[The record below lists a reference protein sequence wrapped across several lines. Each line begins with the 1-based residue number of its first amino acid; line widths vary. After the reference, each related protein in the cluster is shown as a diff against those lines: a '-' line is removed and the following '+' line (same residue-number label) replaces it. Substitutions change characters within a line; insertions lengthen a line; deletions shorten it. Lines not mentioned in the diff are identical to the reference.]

1 MTKVQAATL
10 PHIMENKDV
19 LAKAKTGT
27 GKTVAFVLPSIESL
41 VSRISNGNGPHAM
54 DISVLII
61 SPTRELT
68 VQIAKETEALLTY
81 HPLLSVMPVYGG
93 TNIRSEKTRL
103 ESKKASRL
111 SVLVLDEADQLLEM
125 GFRSSIEKIVGFLP
139 KNRQT
144 LLFSATMPQ
153 AVQQVAGLALKPDYT
168 FVDTVHEKEDA
179 THAHVDQT
187 FTTVSMSDSWA
198 VLYTTLKDAISQ
210 KDAKIIIFSTTAR
223 QTQHMAAYLGQVFKG
238 AIDVLEIHSRKSQS
252 ARDKASKAFRHAS
265 SAILCTSDVS
275 ARGVDYPNVTLVVQ
289 VGMPSSKEQYVHRLG
304 RTARAGK
311 KGQGHLLLY
320 EFEERLMRRDLKELP
335 LQKVEAPLVEQQDSQ
350 AALAALGQIDR
361 HVSAMAYQTWL
372 GYYNSCKGAFRSKTE
387 LVEHANMFAKTMGL
401 GDTPPA
407 LLPRTIGKMG
417 LKGVPGLH
425 IDKGG
430 GPPPPHQGQ
439 RSRSQATR
447 HEGKGPAK
455 RRHSAS
461 RGLTTLRDLP
471 PGIARGI
478 GDKLSTRRK
487 EAALDVERMV
497 KNSVSAGQSNDDI
510 LALVDELVE
519 TYVHPQST
527 VHQRK
532 GGLLCLAAVT
542 VGLAG
547 GKSSLCQSENLL
559 AKVLPPMLGAAVDS
573 DGGIRYYALE
583 ALYNVAKSTKPAILN
598 HLSELIDILLVLC
611 DDVEVKNQNATIFVS
626 DLIKDIVGEHQQH
639 AFDVAA
645 VLERLVGYLRA
656 ETPNKRRFLLG
667 WFSFFDSMSSANKY
681 FASIV
686 PDLVPALLIYR
697 ADSVPEVHHA
707 AENLLK
713 HILGDIQDGSVRVSV
728 RDLLESLSDS
738 ILVSGG
744 EDTEDVAFHQSTQ
757 QIMDPRGFASCRS
770 ATLEWIEINVSE
782 CTSGAFHLALMDVVV
797 QRIASSEE
805 MAKLESLK
813 WTALLMRT
821 DAVSVCQIKPLLLHC
836 LCDALSS
843 TSDTVVEEAV
853 VVLSVLSSIDSQG
866 LDLTMKTII
875 QVFDGPGGA
884 ALLQRRGGI
893 IVEKLCD
900 LIPSENVIMPLV
912 NQIKELKDNR
922 LRRMLIQVINVLL
935 LTSEK
940 TKGCR
945 ALLQSKESDDFLRN
959 IYQDS
964 HRAYQHLICDSS
976 QQTL

>member
-1 MTKVQAATL
+1 
-10 PHIMENKDV
+10 
-19 LAKAKTGT
+19 
-27 GKTVAFVLPSIESL
+27 
-41 VSRISNGNGPHAM
+41 
-54 DISVLII
+54 
-61 SPTRELT
+61 
-68 VQIAKETEALLTY
+68 
-81 HPLLSVMPVYGG
+81 
-93 TNIRSEKTRL
+93 
-103 ESKKASRL
+103 
-111 SVLVLDEADQLLEM
+111 
-125 GFRSSIEKIVGFLP
+125 
-139 KNRQT
+139 
-144 LLFSATMPQ
+144 
-153 AVQQVAGLALKPDYT
+153 
-168 FVDTVHEKEDA
+168 
-179 THAHVDQT
+179 
-187 FTTVSMSDSWA
+187 
-198 VLYTTLKDAISQ
+198 
-210 KDAKIIIFSTTAR
+210 
-223 QTQHMAAYLGQVFKG
+223 
-238 AIDVLEIHSRKSQS
+238 
-252 ARDKASKAFRHAS
+252 
-265 SAILCTSDVS
+265 
-275 ARGVDYPNVTLVVQ
+275 
-289 VGMPSSKEQYVHRLG
+289 
-304 RTARAGK
+304 
-311 KGQGHLLLY
+311 
-320 EFEERLMRRDLKELP
+320 
-335 LQKVEAPLVEQQDSQ
+335 
-350 AALAALGQIDR
+350 
-361 HVSAMAYQTWL
+361 
-372 GYYNSCKGAFRSKTE
+372 
-387 LVEHANMFAKTMGL
+387 
-401 GDTPPA
+401 
-407 LLPRTIGKMG
+407 
-417 LKGVPGLH
+417 
-425 IDKGG
+425 
-430 GPPPPHQGQ
+430 
-439 RSRSQATR
+439 
-447 HEGKGPAK
+447 
-455 RRHSAS
+455 
-461 RGLTTLRDLP
+461 
-471 PGIARGI
+471 
-478 GDKLSTRRK
+478 LSTRRK

-497 KNSVSAGQSNDDI
+497 KNSVSAGRSNDDI

-573 DGGIRYYALE
+573 DSGIRYYALE

-686 PDLVPALLIYR
+686 PDLVPALLVYR

-713 HILGDIQDGSVRVSV
+713 HILGDIQDGSMRVSV
-728 RDLLESLSDS
+728 RDLLESLADS
-738 ILVSGG
+738 ILGSGI
-744 EDTEDVAFHQSTQ
+744 EDPEDVAFHQSTQ
-757 QIMDPRGFASCRS
+757 QIIDPRGFASCRS
-770 ATLEWIEINVSE
+770 ATLEWIEVLIDQYPEDSFPSYPKIVKSCLKCLDSSDYGVQDLALELNQKLQIHVAE
-782 CTSGAFHLALMDVVV
+782 CPSGAFHLGLMDVVV

-813 WTALLMRT
+813 WTALLMKT

-843 TSDTVVEEAV
+843 TSDAVIEEAV

-884 ALLQRRGGI
+884 TLLQRRGGI

-912 NQIKELKDNR
+912 NQIKDLKDCR
-922 LRRMLIQVINVLL
+922 LRRMLIQVIDVLL

-945 ALLQSKESDDFLRN
+945 ALLQSKESDDFLRKLLSGFSSSISASLSVILLSRN
-959 IYQDS
+959 YDVACVFLEMVAEGVFEWEMSQVLVELTQLITLFESPGFASVRLNLMDEKKHASLRKCMLAILMMLPQGEAFDTLFKRLQLVLGTSYSSSSGSKSLLSEHGIDMLKYRKTAELTSKQKDLLDIFLQPEKDS
-964 HRAYQHLICDSS
+964 
-976 QQTL
+976 